1 MRKKNTM
8 QKQNKQRRGKGKKY
22 LGDLLFT
29 DVILDVMKISK
40 STKWTQCPLRNGN
53 FRERTFW
60 NK

>member
-1 MRKKNTM
+1 M